1 MKPYT
6 EQKTGNIIRRTFSHL
21 VESEELVWH
30 RDSEDRIVIPLN
42 ENDWLVQFDNEL
54 PKKLNINEEFFI
66 PKNTFHR
73 VIKGSVDLM
82 VEIIE
87 TKFEDDELV
96 VYEAIEEGK
105 KKKGKKDACYHKV
118 RARYDVWPSAYAC
131 VPENTS
137 KALTR
142 DGWRDV
148 NQLSIGDE
156 IMTYNIEKDELE
168 FKPILNLHRYKDVKT
183 NVVRSGNNGFVFEA
197 TDNHKWV
204 VKLPDIKGNRLQ
216 KYNRINDKALIETS
230 DLLTNKSNKSLVVSA
245 PYNGGNNVKLDEIFK
260 YGTNWVKY
268 ILDITNEQRQ
278 AWLFS
283 AIVYDG
289 NQQRVQR
296 LTENTNNIDGLNWLY
311 TGPHG
316 KQSFGFKQKDI
327 DHRDA
332 FLLSAFLN
340 SGLVTWKKAKDKDI
354 YSCHYTSNKPLK
366 NTSNFKILKENISD
380 VWCPETENGTWV
392 MMQETEGH
400 GIITITGNSG
410 ALVKC
415 RKVGAANWGNKTN
428 ESEEGNFEQILNKI
442 KGYKLFSIKEF
453 NKKMAEEWIP
463 MWKTEYENDVA
474 KINELVARNFLYEL
488 AQELVGGV
496 QEIDFRNEGKNP
508 VNHFQMEMYLGNIIL
523 QTAPFIYVDNNH
535 KVVSKRTQ
543 IEILNNDYD
552 TIKKLMEVGEEP
564 IEEKWSEKY
573 KRSIDCSN
581 PKGFSQRAHCQGRKK
596 RNESIEDREKYS
608 KEMIKKAHDAIT
620 RRKGKDYAPDVHELQ
635 AWIDNYLKINNIE
648 LDEAKK
654 TDFSKEKEQGLH
666 GWFARKGGEGKS
678 QGWVD
683 CNTCRKDPETGRKKC
698 KSCGRKEGEKR
709 AKYPACRPTPSACGT
724 PKKGKS
730 WGKKS
735 NENLSMSENLSIF
748 ESKNIIKNMLRE
760 TFGQDDTMAE
770 PMTQPAPVKPKT
782 APVEPVKQ
790 PNRKDKPFLPMPN
803 VQPDPKAIKEGKFD
817 YETYHKTLS
826 SALDAARN
834 YSVVRGYDEVEFNMN
849 DVQHVPY
856 GHTERFSKEL
866 TKSGIPQRKALQ
878 VQIYRMESG
887 NYELNMYIN

>member
-30 RDSEDRIVIPLN
+30 RDSKDRIVIPLN
-42 ENDWLVQFDNEL
+42 ENDWMVQFDNEL
-54 PKKLNINEEFFI
+54 PKKLNVNEEFFI
-66 PKNTFHR
+66 PKETFHR

-142 DGWRDV
+142 DGWKDV

-156 IMTYNIEKDELE
+156 IMTYNIERDELE

-183 NVVRSGNNGFVFEA
+183 NVVRSGNNGFIFEA

-216 KYNRINDKALIETS
+216 KYDRINDKALIETS
-230 DLLTNKSNKSLVVSA
+230 DLLANKNNKSLVVSA

-268 ILDITNEQRQ
+268 ILDITSEQRQ

-289 NQQRVQR
+289 NQQKVER
-296 LTENTNNIDGLNWLY
+296 LIENTNNIDKLDWLY
-311 TGPHG
+311 TSPHG

-327 DHRDA
+327 EHRDA

-340 SGLVTWKKAKDKDI
+340 SGLVTWKKAKGKDI

-366 NTSNFKILKENISD
+366 NTSNFKLVKENISD

-392 MMQETEGH
+392 MMQETEGR

-428 ESEEGNFEQILNKI
+428 ESEDETIKGIIEKI
-442 KGYKLFSIKEF
+442 KSYKIPFKPF
-453 NKKMAEEWIP
+453 NQKMKAEWIP
-463 MWKTEYENDVA
+463 MWKEEYDNDLP
-474 KINELVARNFLYEL
+474 KINQMVANHLLYQIAED
-488 AQELVGGV
+488 LVGGV
-496 QEIDFRNEGKNP
+496 NEVNFKNESKNP
-508 VNHFQMEMYLGNIIL
+508 TNHFQMEMYLGNIIL
-523 QTAPFIYVDNNH
+523 FTSPFIYVDDKHNVIAKNT
-535 KVVSKRTQ
+535 K
-543 IEILNNDYD
+543 ILVLNEDYD
-552 TIKKLMEVGEEP
+552 DIAVLKEAS

-573 KRSIDCSN
+573 KRSIDCDN

-635 AWIDNYLKINNIE
+635 AWIDSYLKINNIE

-666 GWFARKGGEGKS
+666 GWFSRKGGEGKS

-683 CNTCRKDPETGRKKC
+683 CNTCRKDPKTGRKKC
-698 KSCGRKEGEKR
+698 KSCGRKDGEER

-735 NENLSMSENLSIF
+735 NESLSMLENLSIF
-748 ESKNIIKNMLRE
+748 EPKNYIKNILRE
-760 TFGQDDTMAE
+760 SFNQEDTMSE

-790 PNRKDKPFLPMPN
+790 PSRKDKPFLPMPN
-803 VQPDPKAIKEGKFD
+803 IQPDPKAIKEGKFD
-817 YETYHKTLS
+817 YETYYKTLS
-826 SALDAARN
+826 STLDAASK
-834 YSVVRGYDEVEFNMN
+834 YSVVKGYDEVGFNMN
-849 DVQHVPY
+849 DVQHVAY

-866 TKSGIPQRKALQ
+866 TKSGVPQKKALH

>member
-30 RDSEDRIVIPLN
+30 RDSKDRIVIPLN
-42 ENDWLVQFDNEL
+42 ENDWMVQFDNEL
-54 PKKLNINEEFFI
+54 PKKLNVNEEFFI
-66 PKNTFHR
+66 PKETFHR

-118 RARYDVWPSAYAC
+118 RARYDVWPSAYA
-131 VPENTS
+131 
-137 KALTR
+137 
-142 DGWRDV
+142 
-148 NQLSIGDE
+148 
-156 IMTYNIEKDELE
+156 
-168 FKPILNLHRYKDVKT
+168 
-183 NVVRSGNNGFVFEA
+183 
-197 TDNHKWV
+197 
-204 VKLPDIKGNRLQ
+204 
-216 KYNRINDKALIETS
+216 
-230 DLLTNKSNKSLVVSA
+230 
-245 PYNGGNNVKLDEIFK
+245 
-260 YGTNWVKY
+260 
-268 ILDITNEQRQ
+268 
-278 AWLFS
+278 
-283 AIVYDG
+283 
-289 NQQRVQR
+289 
-296 LTENTNNIDGLNWLY
+296 
-311 TGPHG
+311 
-316 KQSFGFKQKDI
+316 
-327 DHRDA
+327 
-332 FLLSAFLN
+332 
-340 SGLVTWKKAKDKDI
+340 
-354 YSCHYTSNKPLK
+354 
-366 NTSNFKILKENISD
+366 
-380 VWCPETENGTWV
+380 
-392 MMQETEGH
+392 
-400 GIITITGNSG
+400 SG

-428 ESEEGNFEQILNKI
+428 ESEEGNFEQTLNKI
-442 KGYKLFSIKEF
+442 KGYKLFSIKDF
-453 NKKMAEEWIP
+453 NKKMAEESIP

-474 KINELVARNFLYEL
+474 KINEMVARHFLYEL

-496 QEIDFRNEGKNP
+496 EEIDFRNKGKNP

-523 QTAPFIYVDNNH
+523 QTVPFIYVDNNH
-535 KVVSKRTQ
+535 KVISKRTQ

-552 TIKKLMEVGEEP
+552 TIKKLMEVSEES

-666 GWFARKGGEGKS
+666 GWFSRKGGEGKS

-683 CNTCRKDPETGRKKC
+683 CNTCRKDPKTGRKKC
-698 KSCGRKEGEKR
+698 KSCGRKDGEER

-724 PKKGKS
+724 PKKGES

-735 NENLSMSENLSIF
+735 NESLSMLENLSIF
-748 ESKNIIKNMLRE
+748 EPKNYIKNILRE
-760 TFGQDDTMAE
+760 SFNQEDTMSE
-770 PMTQPAPVKPKT
+770 PMTQPAPVKPKEVPSEPFT
-782 APVEPVKQ
+782 EPVK
-790 PNRKDKPFLPMPN
+790 PSRKNKPFLPMPN
-803 VQPDPKAIKEGKFD
+803 VQPDPKAE
-817 YETYHKTLS
+817 
-826 SALDAARN
+826 N
-834 YSVVRGYDEVEFNMN
+834 
-849 DVQHVPY
+849 
-856 GHTERFSKEL
+856 
-866 TKSGIPQRKALQ
+866 
-878 VQIYRMESG
+878 
-887 NYELNMYIN
+887 

>member
-1 MKPYT
+1 MKPYS
-6 EQKTGNIIRRTFSHL
+6 EEKSGNIIRRTFSNL

-30 RDSEDRIVIPLN
+30 RDKEDRIVIPLN

-54 PKKLNINEEFFI
+54 PKKLNVNEEFFI

-73 VIKGSVDLM
+73 VIKGSGDLM

-87 TKFEDDELV
+87 TNFDDDLV

-142 DGWRDV
+142 DGWKHVDEL
-148 NQLSIGDE
+148 NIGDE
-156 IMTYNIEKDELE
+156 IMTYNIENDELE

-183 NVVRSGNNGFVFEA
+183 NVVRSGNNGFIFEA

-204 VKLPDIKGNRLQ
+204 VKLPEIKGNRLQ
-216 KYNRINDKALIETS
+216 KYNRVNDKALIETS
-230 DLLTNKSNKSLVVSA
+230 DLLANKNNKSLVVSA

-268 ILDITNEQRQ
+268 ILDISSEQRQ

-289 NQQRVQR
+289 NQQKVER
-296 LTENTNNIDGLNWLY
+296 LTENINNIDDLNWLY
-311 TGPHG
+311 TGSHG

-327 DHRDA
+327 EHRDA

-340 SGLVTWKKAKDKDI
+340 SGLVTWKKAKNKDI

-366 NTSNFKILKENISD
+366 NTSNFKLVKENISD

-392 MMQETEGH
+392 MMQETEGR

-428 ESEEGNFEQILNKI
+428 ESDGE
-442 KGYKLFSIKEF
+442 
-453 NKKMAEEWIP
+453 
-463 MWKTEYENDVA
+463 
-474 KINELVARNFLYEL
+474 KINPVFVKDFLTDFGVLISLNFSQITKMGKDSDSTKELEEMMKTIRKPIINGQNYFDFVKDNINTITNNPKVLSALLGQVRNLLIYIEPRVEKF
-488 AQELVGGV
+488 VKDGPVKIIGGGEV
-496 QEIDFRNEGKNP
+496 NYKEKWLERINKLKNEYKK
-508 VNHFQMEMYLGNIIL
+508 II
-523 QTAPFIYVDNNH
+523 NNSV
-535 KVVSKRTQ
+535 K
-543 IEILNNDYD
+543 
-552 TIKKLMEVGEEP
+552 EETS

-573 KRSIDCSN
+573 KRSIDCNN

-596 RNESIEDREKYS
+596 TNESEEDT
-608 KEMIKKAHDAIT
+608 KELINLAHSAIT
-620 RRKGKDYAPDVHELQ
+620 RKKGKDYAPDVHELQ
-635 AWIDNYLKINNIE
+635 AWIDAYLAKDKKM
-648 LDEAKK
+648 DEGKK

-666 GWFARKGGEGKS
+666 GWFARQGGEGKS

-683 CNTCRKDPETGRKKC
+683 CNTCRTDKETGRKKC
-698 KSCGRKEGEKR
+698 KPCGRKEGENR
-709 AKYPACRPTPSACGT
+709 KYPACRPTPSACGT

-730 WGKKS
+730 WGKKAGKA
-735 NENLSMSENLSIF
+735 NENLSLPENLSIF
-748 ESKNIIKNMLRE
+748 VDKTQIKSILRE
-760 TFGQDDTMAE
+760 TFNQEDTMTE
-770 PMTQPAPVKPKT
+770 PMTQPAPVKPKE
-782 APVEPVKQ
+782 APTKPFTEPVK
-790 PNRKDKPFLPMPN
+790 PSRKDKPFLPMPN
-803 VQPDPKAIKEGKFD
+803 VQPDPKAKK
-817 YETYHKTLS
+817 
-826 SALDAARN
+826 
-834 YSVVRGYDEVEFNMN
+834 
-849 DVQHVPY
+849 
-856 GHTERFSKEL
+856 
-866 TKSGIPQRKALQ
+866 
-878 VQIYRMESG
+878 
-887 NYELNMYIN
+887 